1 MKDIIVIVGPT
12 GIGKT
17 KLSIELAKKLDAEII
32 NGDSV
37 SIYRRLN
44 IGSAKPT
51 KEEQSGIPHHLID
64 IKDVD
69 EDYTVFDYQKDVRKK
84 IEEITSRG
92 KQIIIVGGTGL
103 YIKAALYDYRFTEGT
118 TYNEYADLSN
128 EEILS
133 RIKEYKIENLPEL
146 NNRKRLVRL
155 LNKLENNEEITN
167 DKDKLL
173 YNIKVIGLT
182 IDRETL
188 YKKINKRVDIMME
201 NGLLDEIKSLKDD
214 YKKSRILNS
223 GIGYKEFY
231 DYLYS
236 NKPLEEVIEE
246 IKKNSR
252 HFAKRQ
258 YTFFNHQFNTKWFE
272 VDLNNFNNTIED
284 TLNILMNETYFSIS
298 FYFVQI

>member
-37 SIYRRLN
+37 SIYKRLN

-69 EDYTVFDYQKDVRKK
+69 EDYTVFDYQKDLRKK

-103 YIKAALYDYRFTEGT
+103 YIKAALYDYKFTEGT
-118 TYNEYADLSN
+118 TYNEYNDLSN

-133 RIKEYKIENLPEL
+133 KIKEYKVEKLPEL

-167 DKDKLL
+167 NKDKLL

-182 IDRETL
+182 TDREIL
-188 YKKINKRVDIMME
+188 YKRIDKRVDIMME
-201 NGLLDEIKSLKDD
+201 NGLLDEINSLKED
-214 YKKSRILNS
+214 YKNSRILNS

-236 NKPLEEVIEE
+236 NKSLETVIEE

-258 YTFFNHQFNTKWFE
+258 YTFFNHQFNTNWFN
-272 VDLNNFNNTIED
+272 VDLNNFDNTIIEV
-284 TLNILMNETYFSIS
+284 MNFLKK
-298 FYFVQI
+298 